1 VHFLVAMFLV
11 HYLGVALLL
20 KNSLIEAGLTQ
31 RNHPVKQQL
40 KSILLSTALASGSAL
55 AGANN
60 IIIDVRSGSEWAAG
74 HLQSAQHLELGM
86 VAQNIHSLVEDKDQR
101 IYLYCRSGNRSGQAK
116 TILQEL
122 GYTNVVN
129 AGGLED
135 ASRTLEREITK

>member
-1 VHFLVAMFLV
+1 
-11 HYLGVALLL
+11 
-20 KNSLIEAGLTQ
+20 
-31 RNHPVKQQL
+31 
-40 KSILLSTALASGSAL
+40 
-55 AGANN
+55 
-60 IIIDVRSGSEWAAG
+60 
-74 HLQSAQHLELGM
+74 M

-116 TILQEL
+116 AILQEL